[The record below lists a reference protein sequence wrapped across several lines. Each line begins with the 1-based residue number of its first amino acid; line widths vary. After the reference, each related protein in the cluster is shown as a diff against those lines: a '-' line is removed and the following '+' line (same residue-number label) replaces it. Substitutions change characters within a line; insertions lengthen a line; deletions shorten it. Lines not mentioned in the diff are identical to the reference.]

1 MRHGYQVCE
10 AEIIMKY
17 EINQQTEEIIDS
29 LNITDEEKD
38 FIFQHIENA
47 YYRGHTDGYLDGY
60 SNGYEE
66 GHCVGYYED
75 TDDIGMN
82 QQEQLD
88 I

>member
-1 MRHGYQVCE
+1 MIFTV
-10 AEIIMKY
+10 
-17 EINQQTEEIIDS
+17 NPQTKEIIDS

-60 SNGYEE
+60 NDGFDEAE
-66 GHCVGYYED
+66 RQ
-75 TDDIGMN
+75 